1 MRVRVFKCKKCGNSL
16 RKLSYSIADRKLD
29 SGYTRPKTITT
40 MFYLCTSCDKVTEPL
55 NFGGHY
61 ND

>member
-1 MRVRVFKCKKCGNSL
+1 MRVKVFKCKKCNGIL
-16 RKLSYSIADRKLD
+16 RKLQYRVADKKLI
-29 SGYTRPKTITT
+29 SGYTKPKTITT
-40 MFYLCTSCDKVTEPL
+40 MFYLCTNCDEVTEPL